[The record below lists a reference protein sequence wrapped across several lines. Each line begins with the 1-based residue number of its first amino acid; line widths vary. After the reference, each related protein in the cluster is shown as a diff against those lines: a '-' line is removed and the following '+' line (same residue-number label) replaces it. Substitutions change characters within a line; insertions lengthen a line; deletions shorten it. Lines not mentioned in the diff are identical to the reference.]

1 MALIKEGLWSIVNG
15 TEMEPEG
22 NSERKAKFAARR
34 DKALAI
40 IVLAMEPSLL
50 YLVGPDPTNPLVV
63 WRALADQFQ
72 CKTWA
77 NKLELKQKLFSLQLA
92 EGRSV
97 QQHIKFMSEICDEL
111 SAIGETISE
120 EDRVVYH
127 LASLPESYSVLVTAL
142 EANTDVPSLA
152 IVREKLLH
160 EETK

>member
-34 DKALAI
+34 DKALAT

-63 WRALADQFQ
+63 WHALADKFQ

-77 NKLELKQKLFSLQLA
+77 N
-92 EGRSV
+92 
-97 QQHIKFMSEICDEL
+97 
-111 SAIGETISE
+111 
-120 EDRVVYH
+120 
-127 LASLPESYSVLVTAL
+127 
-142 EANTDVPSLA
+142 
-152 IVREKLLH
+152 
-160 EETK
+160 